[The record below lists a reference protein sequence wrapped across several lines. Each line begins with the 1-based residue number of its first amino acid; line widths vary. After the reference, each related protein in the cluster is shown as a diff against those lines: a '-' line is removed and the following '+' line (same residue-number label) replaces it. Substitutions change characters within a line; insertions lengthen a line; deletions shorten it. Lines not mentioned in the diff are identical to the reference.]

1 MLYAAWYWVQ
11 RQFYVGV
18 DQGRVAIFRGVS
30 QDLGP
35 IELRRVERVSSIAAT
50 DLPDFYRAQVQNT
63 ITTGS
68 LADAEERVDR
78 LREEA
83 VRCVSRKAAGG
94 TCGAAGSA
102 SSPTTSPTTT
112 PTTTVTSSPAPTSP
126 TGTAS
131 PSSSATTAP

>member
-1 MLYAAWYWVQ
+1 VQ

-35 IELRRVERVSSIAAT
+35 IRLSQVEQVSTIAAT

-63 ITTGS
+63 ITTSS
-68 LADAEERVDR
+68 LDDAEQRVDR

-94 TCGAAGSA
+94 TCGAAGSV
-102 SSPTTSPTTT
+102 SSPTTSPTPTSTT
-112 PTTTVTSSPAPTSP
+112 TSSPTPTSP

-131 PSSSATTAP
+131 PSSTVTTAP